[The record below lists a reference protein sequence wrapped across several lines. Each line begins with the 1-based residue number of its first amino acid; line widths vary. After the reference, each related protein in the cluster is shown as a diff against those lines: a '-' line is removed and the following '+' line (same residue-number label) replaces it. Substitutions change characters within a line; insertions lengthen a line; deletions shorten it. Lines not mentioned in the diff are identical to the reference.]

1 MEAVQLSP
9 FFLMIPVL
17 LPVAGGG
24 LLFLHRFR
32 EDRNRELYTEAV
44 VCLTSVLVWTAL
56 FLVKPGK
63 AEIYSFTGGFS
74 VDFALDRMAALFAGM
89 VSVMWPPVLLYAF
102 EYMKEEKRKNAFFA
116 FYVMTYGI
124 TLGAAFAGNMT
135 TLYVFYEMLSLVTL
149 PLVVHYGD
157 HESMFAG
164 RVYAAFTIGGAAAAF
179 FPVVLTTFLTGGG
192 DFAFGGCLGPEAVS
206 GGLPGIEPEGM
217 RQMLLL
223 AFLFG
228 FFGFGTKAA
237 VFPLCRWLPLA
248 SAAPTPVTAL
258 LHAVAVVNSG
268 VFAVTRVAWFVYGP
282 GFLKE
287 TFVQKICLGA
297 VCFTIVYAACMALK
311 ERHFK
316 RRLAWSTVSNLSYML
331 FGIMLLTPG
340 GLKGGLLHMLF
351 HGVIKM
357 SLFLCAG
364 AFMHQTGRA
373 YLYQVNGAGRKM
385 PVTFFFYTLG
395 ALSLTGIPLF
405 CGFVSKWALLTAAA
419 GAGTREGITGLLC
432 LIAAAFLCAV
442 YTLTISARAFF
453 PASEET
459 KEGKDL
465 FTGADGKEIREAG
478 VRMLFPIVL
487 FGIINLY
494 FGLFPSSVLE
504 FTGRIAEGL

>member
-1 MEAVQLSP
+1 MSP

-124 TLGAAFAGNMT
+124 TLGVAFAGNMT

-287 TFVQKICLGA
+287 TFVQK
-297 VCFTIVYAACMALK
+297 
-311 ERHFK
+311 
-316 RRLAWSTVSNLSYML
+316 
-331 FGIMLLTPG
+331 IMLLTPG